1 MRKGDEVDRQS
12 DFRGSAAWQAAHELA
27 LEIYRVTDDWPR
39 EDVRGLANEIRES
52 AVIAA
57 SKMAAAIE
65 VEDLKVSM
73 DYASVARESLGLV
86 RTYLHVAEG
95 LGFIDEAILEQLMTL
110 RDSAAQRLRELERSF
125 PNEKTNFDSRD
136 WFDMPSSSN

>member
-1 MRKGDEVDRQS
+1 VDRQT
-12 DFRGSAAWQAAHELA
+12 DFRESPAWQAAQETA
-27 LEIYRVTDDWPR
+27 LEIYRVTDEWPR
-39 EDVRGLANEIRES
+39 EDVRGLAHEIRES
-52 AVIAA
+52 AILGA

-95 LGFIDEAILEQLMTL
+95 LGFIDEATLDELMTR
-110 RDSAAQRLRELERSF
+110 RDRDAQLLRELERSF
-125 PNEKTNFDSRD
+125 PKNKTDLDSRD
-136 WFDMPSSSN
+136 WFDLPSSNN